1 MARELHE
8 FTIAEANRAFAER
21 KLSPVELTKA
31 YLARIAE
38 LDSTLN
44 AYLLVTG
51 DRALAEAAEA
61 EAQIMR
67 SGPRGPMHG
76 IPYGLKDIYETAG
89 VRTTAHSKLLLD
101 HVPAEDCTAQKKLRA
116 AGAVLLGKQATWE
129 FAFGGP
135 SFDLPWPPARN
146 PWDLTR
152 SPSGSSSGAGVSIA
166 AGLCAGA
173 MGSDTGG
180 SIRMPAAACGIAGLK
195 PTYGLVSRKGVL
207 PNSFSFDHCGPMAWT
222 VEDCALMLQAVAG
235 YDPGDPGSVDAP
247 AVDYAA
253 ALAGSVKGLKVG
265 LVSDWYDTEAR
276 AAPAVIAAMEAS
288 VRVFES
294 LGCSVRRVQL
304 PTLRDFTDAKTPIT
318 LSEIYSIH
326 EADLKTRPQDFGRS
340 LRYRIM
346 PGALLRA
353 EDYVQA
359 MRWRA
364 ELTAQTI
371 EAMRDVDVLVTAGS
385 FEPATPLVSENP
397 PVVIGAGTP
406 SLTSP
411 FNLTGMPALTLCNGF
426 DAAGLPLGM
435 QIAGRL
441 FDEATVLA
449 AGHAFERA
457 AGLRS
462 RRPQL
467 QSLMAAE

>member
-8 FTIAEANRAFAER
+8 ITIAEANRAFAAR

-31 YLARIAE
+31 YLARIAV

-44 AYLLVTG
+44 SYLLVTA

-61 EAQIMR
+61 EAQMMR
-67 SGPRGPMHG
+67 GGPRSPMHG

-89 VRTTAHSKLLLD
+89 VRTTAHSKLLAE
-101 HVPAEDCTAQKKLRA
+101 HIPTEDCTAQKKLRA
-116 AGAVLLGKQATWE
+116 AGGVLLGKQATWE
-129 FAFGGP
+129 FALGGP

-146 PWDLTR
+146 PWDLSR
-152 SPSGSSSGAGVSIA
+152 SPSGSSSGAGASIA

-195 PTYGLVSRKGVL
+195 PTYGLVSRTGVL

-235 YDPGDPGSVDAP
+235 YDPGDPGSADAP
-247 AVDYAA
+247 VVDYAR
-253 ALAGSVKGLKVG
+253 ALTRSVKGLKIG
-265 LVSDWYDTEAR
+265 LVSDWYDEEVR

-288 VRVFES
+288 VRIFES

-359 MRWRA
+359 MRWRS
-364 ELTAQTI
+364 ELTARTL
-371 EAMRDVDVLVTAGS
+371 EVMRDVDVLITAGS
-385 FEPATPLVSENP
+385 FEPATPLVPENP
-397 PVVIGAGTP
+397 PVVIGASTP

-435 QIAGRL
+435 QIAGRP

-449 AGHAFERA
+449 AGHAFEQA

>member
-1 MARELHE
+1 VARELHE
-8 FTIAEANRAFAER
+8 ITIAEANRAFAAR
-21 KLSPVELTKA
+21 KLSPVELTKS
-31 YLARIAE
+31 YLARIAA

-44 AYLLVTG
+44 SYLLVTA

-89 VRTTAHSKLLLD
+89 VRTTAHSKLLAD
-101 HVPAEDCTAQKKLRA
+101 NVPLEDCTAQKKLRA
-116 AGAVLLGKQATWE
+116 AGGVLLGKQATWE
-129 FAFGGP
+129 FALGGP

-146 PWDLTR
+146 PWDLSR
-152 SPSGSSSGAGVSIA
+152 SPSGSSSGAGAAIP

-235 YDPGDPGSVDAP
+235 YDPADPGSADVP
-247 AVDYAA
+247 SVDYAR
-253 ALAGSVKGLKVG
+253 ALTSPVKGLKIG
-265 LVSDWYDTEAR
+265 LVSDWYDEEVR

-288 VRVFES
+288 VRIFES

-304 PTLRDFTDAKTPIT
+304 PTLRNFTDAKTPIT

-326 EADLKTRPQDFGRS
+326 EADLKSRPQDFGRS

-359 MRWRA
+359 MRWRS
-364 ELTAQTI
+364 ELTARTL
-371 EAMRDVDVLVTAGS
+371 EVMGDVDVLITAGS
-385 FEPATPLVSENP
+385 FEPATPLKPENP
-397 PVVIGAGTP
+397 PVVIGASTP

-426 DAAGLPLGM
+426 DAVGLPLGM
-435 QIAGRL
+435 QIAGRP
-441 FDEATVLA
+441 FDEASVLV

-457 AGLRS
+457 AGLRA